1 MTIDLRTGQEYA
13 PRREDYCTKIAAV
26 APADIAT
33 PLWRDFLDRITAGDA
48 DLQSYLRRRPAAPT
62 FGARCSGEN

>member
-48 DLQSYLRRRPAAPT
+48 DL
-62 FGARCSGEN
+62 